1 MFINSG
7 QKGAVEG
14 WPCLRAAAWGCRRW
28 EADSP
33 CPVAG
38 QPAVQRARGPAG
50 TALVRGNGESNVGTQ
65 RSGVC
70 RGTGNNKL

>member
-14 WPCLRAAAWGCRRW
+14 WPCLRAAAGGCRRW
-28 EADSP
+28 AAGSP

-38 QPAVQRARGPAG
+38 HRPCSEHVDPLG
-50 TALVRGNGESNVGTQ
+50 Q
-65 RSGVC
+65 RSYVEMERVMWVR
-70 RGTGNNKL
+70 RGLESAEGLDWK